1 MILYFV
7 TVYIFYVCE
16 GNAVTTIKSN
26 DNVKVMTVRATAFEP
41 AAEGSG
47 AASKEDGKTL
57 PESE

>member
-1 MILYFV
+1 MFSL
-7 TVYIFYVCE
+7 CE

-47 AASKEDGKTL
+47 AATKEDGKTL
-57 PESE
+57 PESK

>member
-1 MILYFV
+1 MFSL
-7 TVYIFYVCE
+7 CE

-47 AASKEDGKTL
+47 PATKEDGKTL
-57 PESE
+57 PESK